1 MTQTWTLGVARTD
14 LARTTLVEHEL
25 PELADG
31 EALLRV
37 DRVGL
42 TANNVTYAVLGDAPF
57 RYWEFFPPARHGL
70 TDEWGVVPLW
80 GFADV
85 VESTVD
91 GLTPGDRLYGYYPSA
106 GHLVVRPGRA
116 DARGFRD
123 ASEHRS
129 ALPGTYNGYV
139 KTTGDPAYVQDQ
151 EDLLILYRP
160 LYYTSFMLA
169 DQVADNGFYGA
180 EAVVLS
186 SASSKTSY
194 GTAFLLHGQ
203 GPRVVGL
210 TSPGNVDFTRELG
223 CYDDVVSYPDVVSL
237 DPGRPT
243 VYLDVA
249 GDEALRARVR
259 AHLGDRLV
267 RDVAVGITHQEPNAM
282 ATTAV
287 FFAPDQI
294 RKRSQ
299 DWGRDGLEQRF
310 AEAWGRFAST
320 VEGWVD
326 VAERSGPQA
335 LRDTWLEVLGGQ
347 TPPRI
352 GHVIAL

>member
-31 EALLRV
+31 EARLRV

-42 TANNVTYAVLGDAPF
+42 TANNVTYAVLGDAPW

-70 TDEWGVVPLW
+70 DDEWGVVPLW

-91 GLTPGDRLYGYYPSA
+91 GLAEGDRLYGYYPSA

-123 ASEHRS
+123 ASEHRA

-139 KTTGDPAYVQDQ
+139 KTTGDPAYEPDQ

-169 DQVADNGFYGA
+169 DQVADNDFYGA

-210 TSPGNVDFTRELG
+210 TSPGNVDFTRGLG
-223 CYDDVVSYPDVVSL
+223 CYDEVISYADLASL
-237 DPGRPT
+237 DPDGPRSTSTWPGTRRCGPESARAWGTASCATSRSASPTRNRTRWPRP
-243 VYLDVA
+243 
-249 GDEALRARVR
+249 
-259 AHLGDRLV
+259 
-267 RDVAVGITHQEPNAM
+267 
-282 ATTAV
+282 AV

-299 DWGRDGLEQRF
+299 DWGRDGLDQRF
-310 AEAWGRFAST
+310 GEAWRRFATT
-320 VEGWVD
+320 VADWVD
-326 VAERSGPQA
+326 VQERSGPTA
-335 LRDTWLEVLGGQ
+335 LRETWTEVHGGH